1 MSHAPAGNW
10 GYQDETLEVFLHL
23 RPDRAGNLVCHFV
36 DATGTRVMLRVNPQA
51 AQDLR
56 EELGNVAALQ

>member
-1 MSHAPAGNW
+1 MSRTPVGNL

-23 RPDRAGNLVCHFV
+23 RPDRSGNLVCHFV

-56 EELGNVAALQ
+56 EELGNLAALE

>member
-1 MSHAPAGNW
+1 
-10 GYQDETLEVFLHL
+10 
-23 RPDRAGNLVCHFV
+23 V